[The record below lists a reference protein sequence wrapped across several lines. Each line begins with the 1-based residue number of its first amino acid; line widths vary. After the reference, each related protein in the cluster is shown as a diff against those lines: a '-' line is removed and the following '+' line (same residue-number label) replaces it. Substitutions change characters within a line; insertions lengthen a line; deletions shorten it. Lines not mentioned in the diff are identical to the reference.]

1 MTAII
6 DYDTGNLRSV
16 AEALR
21 RRVPPIR
28 ALRSAATAL
37 CGVV

>member
-21 RRVPPIR
+21 RGDAPLPEPLP
-28 ALRSAATAL
+28 ACKNT
-37 CGVV
+37 